1 MLRVC
6 AGRGVSSLAR
16 ISARSYSST
25 VDKAVSETKDES
37 LNVVDSIVLLST
49 RDNIEGKVIEREIG
63 LVAGSSVKSRGML
76 FDIWAR
82 IRAMMGGELRSYG
95 ELLSSSS
102 SEATRRMMREA
113 EHINADAVVRVR
125 YQVSSTADPLSGA
138 YCYVLCSGTAVQLKE
153 K

>member
-49 RDNIEGKVIEREIG
+49 SWLFIFW
-63 LVAGSSVKSRGML
+63 VALNTNTV
-76 FDIWAR
+76 
-82 IRAMMGGELRSYG
+82 
-95 ELLSSSS
+95 
-102 SEATRRMMREA
+102 
-113 EHINADAVVRVR
+113 
-125 YQVSSTADPLSGA
+125 
-138 YCYVLCSGTAVQLKE
+138 
-153 K
+153 